1 MLTSSFFITE
11 TPASIDSI
19 RLQIKNCLV
28 SCLLSSTQHGSAHS
42 PPEQKRHQALPAGIR
57 NDPCSLSVGL
67 KSVILYFRPNSIP
80 SILRVSAIVAKSR
93 INLELHPTNLR
104 KLLTSEAVVGR
115 LASFTARTFSP
126 YVQHRVLGRD
136 DHDQSQF
143 VNLKIF
149 SSATKLLTDPESI
162 NRL

>member
-1 MLTSSFFITE
+1 MTHKQSS
-11 TPASIDSI
+11 
-19 RLQIKNCLV
+19 
-28 SCLLSSTQHGSAHS
+28 LLLFTQHSIIT
-42 PPEQKRHQALPAGIR
+42 PPEQKRHQALLAGIR
-57 NDPCSLSVGL
+57 NDPCFFSVGL

-80 SILRVSAIVAKSR
+80 SILRVSAIVTKSR

-104 KLLTSEAVVGR
+104 KLLTSEAVVRR
-115 LASFTARTFSP
+115 LASFTFSP

>member
-1 MLTSSFFITE
+1 MTHKQSS
-11 TPASIDSI
+11 
-19 RLQIKNCLV
+19 
-28 SCLLSSTQHGSAHS
+28 LLLFTQHSIIT
-42 PPEQKRHQALPAGIR
+42 PPEQKRHQALLAGIR
-57 NDPCSLSVGL
+57 NDPCSFSVGL

-104 KLLTSEAVVGR
+104 KLLTSEAVVRR
-115 LASFTARTFSP
+115 LASFTFSP
-126 YVQHRVLGRD
+126 YVQHRALGRD

-162 NRL
+162 NRLKFTGGLS

>member
-1 MLTSSFFITE
+1 MTHKQSS
-11 TPASIDSI
+11 
-19 RLQIKNCLV
+19 
-28 SCLLSSTQHGSAHS
+28 LLLFTQHSIITPW

-57 NDPCSLSVGL
+57 NDPCSFSVGL

-104 KLLTSEAVVGR
+104 KLLTSEAVVG

>member
-1 MLTSSFFITE
+1 MTHKQSS
-11 TPASIDSI
+11 
-19 RLQIKNCLV
+19 
-28 SCLLSSTQHGSAHS
+28 LLLFTQHSIIT
-42 PPEQKRHQALPAGIR
+42 PPEQKRHQALLAGIR
-57 NDPCSLSVGL
+57 NDPCSFSVGL

-80 SILRVSAIVAKSR
+80 SILRVSAIVTKSR

-115 LASFTARTFSP
+115 LASFMARTFSP

-162 NRL
+162 NRLKFTGGLS

>member
-1 MLTSSFFITE
+1 MTHKQSS
-11 TPASIDSI
+11 
-19 RLQIKNCLV
+19 
-28 SCLLSSTQHGSAHS
+28 LLLFTQHSIIT

-57 NDPCSLSVGL
+57 NDPCSFSVGL

-126 YVQHRVLGRD
+126 YVQHRVLEGMIMISPNLSIWRYSPPPPNYSLTLN
-136 DHDQSQF
+136 QSTG
-143 VNLKIF
+143 F
-149 SSATKLLTDPESI
+149 SLLAA
-162 NRL
+162 

>member
-1 MLTSSFFITE
+1 MTHKQSS
-11 TPASIDSI
+11 
-19 RLQIKNCLV
+19 
-28 SCLLSSTQHGSAHS
+28 LLLFTQHSIIT
-42 PPEQKRHQALPAGIR
+42 PPEQKRHQALPADIR
-57 NDPCSLSVGL
+57 NDPCSFSVGL

-80 SILRVSAIVAKSR
+80 SILRVPAIVAKSR

-104 KLLTSEAVVGR
+104 KLLTSEDVVG
-115 LASFTARTFSP
+115 LASFTARRFSP

-162 NRL
+162 NRLKFTGGLS

>member
-1 MLTSSFFITE
+1 MTHKQSS
-11 TPASIDSI
+11 
-19 RLQIKNCLV
+19 
-28 SCLLSSTQHGSAHS
+28 LLLFTQHSIIT

-57 NDPCSLSVGL
+57 NDPCSFSVGL

-104 KLLTSEAVVGR
+104 KLLTSETVVG

-162 NRL
+162 NRLKFTGGLS

>member
-1 MLTSSFFITE
+1 MTHKQSS
-11 TPASIDSI
+11 
-19 RLQIKNCLV
+19 
-28 SCLLSSTQHGSAHS
+28 LLLFTQHSIIT

-57 NDPCSLSVGL
+57 NDPCSFSVGL
-67 KSVILYFRPNSIP
+67 KSVILYLRPP

>member
-1 MLTSSFFITE
+1 MTHKQSS
-11 TPASIDSI
+11 
-19 RLQIKNCLV
+19 
-28 SCLLSSTQHGSAHS
+28 LLLFTQHSIIT

-57 NDPCSLSVGL
+57 NDPCSFSVGL
-67 KSVILYFRPNSIP
+67 KSVILYLRPP

-162 NRL
+162 NRLKFTGGLS

>member
-1 MLTSSFFITE
+1 MTHKQSS
-11 TPASIDSI
+11 
-19 RLQIKNCLV
+19 
-28 SCLLSSTQHGSAHS
+28 LLLFTQHSIIT

-57 NDPCSLSVGL
+57 NDPCSFSVGL
-67 KSVILYFRPNSIP
+67 KSVILYLRPNSIP

-104 KLLTSEAVVGR
+104 KLLTSEAVVG

-126 YVQHRVLGRD
+126 YVQHRVLRRD
-136 DHDQSQF
+136 DHDQSPF

-149 SSATKLLTDPESI
+149 SSATKLLTDPESV